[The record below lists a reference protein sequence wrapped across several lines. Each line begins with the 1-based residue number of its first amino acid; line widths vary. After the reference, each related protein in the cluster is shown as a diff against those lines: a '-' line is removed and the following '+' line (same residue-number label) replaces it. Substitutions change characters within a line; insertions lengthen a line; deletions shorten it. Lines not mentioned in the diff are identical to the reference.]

1 MKKQINIQNLLNLLE
16 LPDSCFAFSK
26 WEYHRALKGCEVFK
40 ELVKKQRK
48 RLAKKY
54 HPDNNGGDG
63 TRMKE
68 INNAVDLLMT
78 IEVVAIRTP
87 PQLRPGMV
95 FHCDMGTAHTNYGT
109 TTDSTFTWRS

>member
-26 WEYHRALKGCEVFK
+26 WEYHRALEAVKGFK

-68 INNAVDLLMT
+68 INNAVDILLT
-78 IEVVAIRTP
+78 VEVEPIRKH
-87 PQLRPGMV
+87 QLRPGMV
-95 FHCDMGTAHTNYGT
+95 FHRDMGTAHTNYGT